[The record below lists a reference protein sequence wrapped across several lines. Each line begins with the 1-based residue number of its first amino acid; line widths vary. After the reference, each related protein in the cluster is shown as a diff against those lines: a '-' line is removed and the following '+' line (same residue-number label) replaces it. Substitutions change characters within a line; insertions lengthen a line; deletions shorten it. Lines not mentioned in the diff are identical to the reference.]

1 MDKTVSI
8 SIGGFSF
15 VLDEIAYNKLKTYL
29 QDVKTS
35 LRGTEGVEDIIEDVE
50 IRISELFRE
59 RLKFREVVNEDDINF
74 VIATMGHPD
83 QYKVEEDEEN
93 EKTST
98 NSSYNY
104 SSNNQSYGGQQTGA
118 KRLYRDPDDTIVTGL
133 SAGLAHYMGVDPWF
147 VRSIWLVLGILGIF
161 TAGVSFLLVLFCY
174 FILLIFVPKA
184 KTTSEKLQMYGQPA
198 NIDTLKKNV
207 EQASEAVVS
216 GSKELSN
223 KLGGAFGVFGRIL
236 LWFIGFI
243 ILSSGIGLI
252 IGGFFFFFTTWTEMP
267 TELFGYLVE
276 EEWMSMAAKIFGGI
290 LMVIPGVLLTIL
302 GVKCFWNKV
311 KVSKAVIFGS
321 IALWFVALFAIIGIS
336 VSTASKFR
344 NSVEMTQ
351 EKSYVIP
358 SDTLQVY
365 FRENNEGNLKF
376 KTFNDLDQ
384 LIDADG
390 NLIIPIDDIFEIEE
404 STDDKLHVQ
413 VTYSSKGGSK
423 EEAKRNLEAIRYN
436 YELNGNK
443 LYLDEFIKIPKDG
456 KFRNQTVDIKLY
468 VPKNKLIHTNNTD
481 RMTIINNDNDRDYLY
496 DLKNKF
502 IGYNGK
508 KFVCLN
514 CQKDSD
520 SEDDINLDSEDLN
533 INVND
538 GNDSAKVI
546 IDKNGLR
553 VESNGKSAGVG
564 YIDNSKS
571 KKEKSNQE
579 IHYKDDTDS
588 ININY
593 RNHSNNR

>member
-29 QDVKTS
+29 QDVKTL
-35 LRGTEGVEDIIEDVE
+35 LRGTEGIEDIIEDVE
-50 IRISELFRE
+50 IRIAELFRE

-83 QYKVEEDEEN
+83 QYKVEDEEG
-93 EKTST
+93 ETTSST
-98 NSSYNY
+98 NSSYTS

-147 VRSIWLVLGILGIF
+147 VRAIWLVLLVLGVA
-161 TAGVSFLLVLFCY
+161 TLGVSFWLVVFCY

-207 EQASEAVVS
+207 EQASETVVS
-216 GSKELSN
+216 GGKELSN
-223 KLGGAFGVFGRIL
+223 KLGGVFGVFGRLL

-252 IGGFFFFFTTWTEMP
+252 VAGFFFFFTTWTEMP
-267 TELFGYLVE
+267 TELFGYIVE

-302 GVKCFWNKV
+302 GVKCFWNRV
-311 KVSKAVIFGS
+311 TVSKAVIFGS

-336 VSTASKFR
+336 ISTASKFR
-344 NSVEMTQ
+344 NSVEMT
-351 EKSYVIP
+351 EDKVLNIP
-358 SDTLQVY
+358 SDTLQIE
-365 FRENNEGNLKF
+365 FTNREEGNYRYSGFNDLEQLIDEEGNLVIPIY
-376 KTFNDLDQ
+376 KTFD
-384 LIDADG
+384 
-390 NLIIPIDDIFEIEE
+390 IEE
-404 STDDKLHVQ
+404 SSDNNVHLEIR
-413 VTYSSKGGSK
+413 YSSKGGSK
-423 EEAKRNLEAIRYN
+423 EEAKRNLESIKYN
-436 YELNGNK
+436 YQLEGNK
-443 LYLDEFIKIPKDG
+443 LNLDKFVKIPKNG
-456 KFRNQTVDIKLY
+456 KFREQTVDIKIH
-468 VPKNKLIHTNNTD
+468 VPKNKVLFVRKSNSVNIRSGQYDTDYFNDVNN
-481 RMTIINNDNDRDYLY
+481 NY
-496 DLKNKF
+496 F
-502 IGYNGK
+502 AFNGK
-508 KFVCLN
+508 KIVCLN
-514 CQKDSD
+514 CQKDTD
-520 SEDDINLDSEDLN
+520 SEDDNFEGD
-533 INVND
+533 VND
-538 GNDSAKVI
+538 GNDSARVR
-546 IDKNGLR
+546 IDKNGIR
-553 VESNGKSAGVG
+553 VESKKGSVG
-564 YIDNSKS
+564 LNLPKTEN

-579 IHYKDDTDS
+579 INYKDDTDS

>member
-1 MDKTVSI
+1 
-8 SIGGFSF
+8 

-161 TAGVSFLLVLFCY
+161 TAGVSFFLVVFCY

-290 LMVIPGVLLTIL
+290 LMVIPGILLTIL

-481 RMTIINNDNDRDYLY
+481 RITIINNDNDRDYLY

-520 SEDDINLDSEDLN
+520 SEDDINLDSEDVN
-533 INVND
+533 INLND
-538 GNDSAKVI
+538 GNDSARVR
-546 IDKNGLR
+546 IDKNGIR
-553 VESNGKSAGVG
+553 VESKDGSVG
-564 YIDNSKS
+564 LNLPRTEN

>member
-29 QDVKTS
+29 QDVKTL
-35 LRGTEGVEDIIEDVE
+35 LRGTEGIEDIIEDVE
-50 IRISELFRE
+50 IRIAELFRE

-83 QYKVEEDEEN
+83 QYKVEDEEG
-93 EKTST
+93 ETTSST
-98 NSSYNY
+98 NSSYTS

-147 VRSIWLVLGILGIF
+147 VRAIWLVLGILGIF

-207 EQASEAVVS
+207 EQASETVVS
-216 GSKELSN
+216 GGKELSN
-223 KLGGAFGVFGRIL
+223 KLGGVFGVFGRLL

-252 IGGFFFFFTTWTEMP
+252 VAGFFFFFTTWTEMP
-267 TELFGYLVE
+267 TELFGYIVE

-302 GVKCFWNKV
+302 GVKCFWNRV
-311 KVSKAVIFGS
+311 TVSKAVIFGS

-336 VSTASKFR
+336 ISTASKFR
-344 NSVEMTQ
+344 NSVEMT
-351 EKSYVIP
+351 EDKVLNIP
-358 SDTLQVY
+358 SDTLQIE
-365 FRENNEGNLKF
+365 FTNREEGNYRYSGFNDLEQLIDEEGNLVIPIY
-376 KTFNDLDQ
+376 KTFD
-384 LIDADG
+384 
-390 NLIIPIDDIFEIEE
+390 IEE
-404 STDDKLHVQ
+404 SSDNNVHLEIR
-413 VTYSSKGGSK
+413 YSSKGGSK
-423 EEAKRNLEAIRYN
+423 EEAKRNLESIKYN
-436 YELNGNK
+436 YQLEGNK
-443 LYLDEFIKIPKDG
+443 LNLDKFVKIPKNG
-456 KFRNQTVDIKLY
+456 KFREQTVDIKIY
-468 VPKNKLIHTNNTD
+468 VPKNKVLFVRKSNSVNIRSGQYDTDYFNDVNN
-481 RMTIINNDNDRDYLY
+481 NY
-496 DLKNKF
+496 F
-502 IGYNGK
+502 AFNGK
-508 KFVCLN
+508 KIVCLN
-514 CQKDSD
+514 CQKDTD
-520 SEDDINLDSEDLN
+520 SEDDNFEGDVN
-533 INVND
+533 IHVND
-538 GNDSAKVI
+538 GNDSAKVR
-546 IDKNGLR
+546 IDKNGIR
-553 VESNGKSAGVG
+553 VESNEGSVG
-564 YIDNSKS
+564 LNLPRTEN

-579 IHYKDDTDS
+579 INYKDDTDS

>member
-104 SSNNQSYGGQQTGA
+104 SSNNQSYGGQQTSA

-147 VRSIWLVLGILGIF
+147 VRSIWLVLGVLGIF
-161 TAGVSFLLVLFCY
+161 TAGVSFFLVVFCY

-571 KKEKSNQE
+571 KKDKSNQE

>member
-104 SSNNQSYGGQQTGA
+104 STNNQSYGGQQTGA

-161 TAGVSFLLVLFCY
+161 TAGVSFFLVVFCY

-243 ILSSGIGLI
+243 ILSTGIGLI

-302 GVKCFWNKV
+302 GVKCFWNRV
-311 KVSKAVIFGS
+311 KVSKAVIFGA

-404 STDDKLHVQ
+404 STDDKLHIQ

-481 RMTIINNDNDRDYLY
+481 RITIINNDNDRDYLY

-520 SEDDINLDSEDLN
+520 SEDDINLDSEDVN
-533 INVND
+533 INLND
-538 GNDSAKVI
+538 GNDSARVR
-546 IDKNGLR
+546 IDKNGIR
-553 VESNGKSAGVG
+553 VESKDGSVG
-564 YIDNSKS
+564 LNLPRTEN

>member
-104 SSNNQSYGGQQTGA
+104 STNNQSYGGQQTGA

-161 TAGVSFLLVLFCY
+161 TAGVSFFLVVFCY

-243 ILSSGIGLI
+243 ILSTGIGLI

-302 GVKCFWNKV
+302 GVKCFWNRV

-538 GNDSAKVI
+538 GNDSARVR
-546 IDKNGLR
+546 IDKNGIR
-553 VESNGKSAGVG
+553 VESKDGSVG
-564 YIDNSKS
+564 LNLPRTEN

>member
-35 LRGTEGVEDIIEDVE
+35 LRGTEGIEDIIEDVE
-50 IRISELFRE
+50 IRIAELFRE

-83 QYKVEEDEEN
+83 QYKVEDEDGE
-93 EKTST
+93 TTSST
-98 NSSYNY
+98 NSSYTS

-147 VRSIWLVLGILGIF
+147 VRAIWLVLLVLGVA
-161 TAGVSFLLVLFCY
+161 TLGVSFWLVVFCY

-207 EQASEAVVS
+207 EQASETVVS
-216 GSKELSN
+216 GGKELSN
-223 KLGGAFGVFGRIL
+223 KLGGVFGVFGRLL

-252 IGGFFFFFTTWTEMP
+252 VAGFFFFFTTWTEMP

-276 EEWMSMAAKIFGGI
+276 EEWMSMIAKVFGGI

-302 GVKCFWNKV
+302 GVKCFWNRV
-311 KVSKAVIFGS
+311 TVSKAVIFGS

-336 VSTASKFR
+336 ISTASKFR
-344 NSVEMTQ
+344 NSVEMT
-351 EKSYVIP
+351 EDKVLNIP
-358 SDTLQVY
+358 SDTLQIE
-365 FRENNEGNLKF
+365 FMNREEGNYRYSGFNDLEQLIDEEGNLVIPIY
-376 KTFNDLDQ
+376 KTFD
-384 LIDADG
+384 
-390 NLIIPIDDIFEIEE
+390 IEE
-404 STDDKLHVQ
+404 SSDNNVHLEIR
-413 VTYSSKGGSK
+413 YSSKGGSK
-423 EEAKRNLEAIRYN
+423 EEAKRNLESIKYN
-436 YELNGNK
+436 YQLEGNK
-443 LYLDEFIKIPKDG
+443 LNLDKFVKIPKNG
-456 KFRNQTVDIKLY
+456 KFREQTVDIKIH
-468 VPKNKLIHTNNTD
+468 VPKNKVLFVRKSNSVNIKYGQYDTDYIRDVNN
-481 RMTIINNDNDRDYLY
+481 NY
-496 DLKNKF
+496 F
-502 IGYNGK
+502 AFNGK
-508 KFVCLN
+508 KIVCLN
-514 CQKDSD
+514 CQKDTD
-520 SEDDINLDSEDLN
+520 SEDDNFEGDVN
-533 INVND
+533 IHVND
-538 GNDSAKVI
+538 GNDSARVR
-546 IDKNGLR
+546 IDKNGIR
-553 VESNGKSAGVG
+553 VESNEGSVG
-564 YIDNSKS
+564 LNLPRTEN

-579 IHYKDDTDS
+579 INYKDDTDS

>member
-93 EKTST
+93 ERTST

-104 SSNNQSYGGQQTGA
+104 SSNNQSYGGQQTSA

-147 VRSIWLVLGILGIF
+147 VRSIWLVLGVLGIF
-161 TAGVSFLLVLFCY
+161 TAGVSFFLVVFCY

-302 GVKCFWNKV
+302 GVKCFWNRV
-311 KVSKAVIFGS
+311 KVSKAVIFGA

-404 STDDKLHVQ
+404 STDDKLHIQ

-468 VPKNKLIHTNNTD
+468 IPKNKLIHTNNTD

-520 SEDDINLDSEDLN
+520 SEDDINLDSEDVN
-533 INVND
+533 INLND
-538 GNDSAKVI
+538 GNDSARVR
-546 IDKNGLR
+546 IDKNGIR
-553 VESNGKSAGVG
+553 VESKDGSVG
-564 YIDNSKS
+564 LNLPRTEN

>member
-35 LRGTEGVEDIIEDVE
+35 LRGTEGIEDIIEDVE
-50 IRISELFRE
+50 IRIAELFRD

-74 VIATMGHPD
+74 VIATMGHPE
-83 QYKVEEDEEN
+83 QYKVEDEDGDT
-93 EKTST
+93 TSSSTHSTYT
-98 NSSYNY
+98 NQ
-104 SSNNQSYGGQQTGA
+104 QSYGGQQTGA
-118 KRLYRDPDDTIVTGL
+118 KRLYRDPDDTIITGL
-133 SAGLAHYMGVDPWF
+133 SSGLAHYMGVDPWF
-147 VRSIWLVLGILGIF
+147 VRSIWLVLAVLGIF
-161 TAGVSFLLVLFCY
+161 TAGVSLLLVLFCY

-184 KTTSEKLQMYGQPA
+184 KTTSEKLQMFGQPA

-223 KLGGAFGVFGRIL
+223 KLGGAFGVFGKLL
-236 LWFIGFI
+236 LWFVGFI
-243 ILSSGIGLI
+243 ILSTGIGLI

-276 EEWMSMAAKIFGGI
+276 EEWMSAASKIIGGI

-302 GVKCFWNKV
+302 GVKCFWNNV

-321 IALWFVALFAIIGIS
+321 IAIWFIALFAIIGITA
-336 VSTASKFR
+336 STASKFR
-344 NSVEMTQ
+344 NQVEMTQ
-351 EKSYVIP
+351 EKVLNFQ
-358 SDTLQVY
+358 SDTIKVV
-365 FRENNEGNLKF
+365 FNNPEDEGF
-376 KTFNDLDQ
+376 KYSGFNDLDELLDQ
-384 LIDADG
+384 DG
-390 NLIIPIDDIFEIEE
+390 NLIVPIYKSFDIEE
-404 STDDKLHVQ
+404 SLDNQ
-413 VTYSSKGGSK
+413 VHIEVKYSSKGGSK
-423 EEAKRNLEAIRYN
+423 EEAKRNLESIKYN
-436 YELNGNK
+436 YKLDGNN
-443 LYLDEFIKIPKDG
+443 LALDKFIKIPKNG
-456 KFRNQTVDIKLY
+456 KFREQTVDITLF
-468 VPKNKLIHTNNTD
+468 VPKNKIVFVKQASNVNIRTSEY
-481 RMTIINNDNDRDYLY
+481 DRDYLN
-496 DLKNKF
+496 DLNNNF

-514 CQKDSD
+514 CQKDEDSQEDNSNSD
-520 SEDDINLDSEDLN
+520 DVN

-538 GNDSAKVI
+538 GNDSAKVV
-546 IDKNGLR
+546 IDKNGFR
-553 VESNGKSAGVG
+553 VEGNGKTVGVG
-564 YIDNSKS
+564 YVESSKS
-571 KKEKSNQE
+571 KKEKNNQQ

>member
-35 LRGTEGVEDIIEDVE
+35 LRGTEGIEDIIEDVE
-50 IRISELFRE
+50 IRIAELFRE

-83 QYKVEEDEEN
+83 QYKVEDEEG
-93 EKTST
+93 ETTSST
-98 NSSYNY
+98 NSSYTS

-147 VRSIWLVLGILGIF
+147 VRAIWLVLLVLGVA
-161 TAGVSFLLVLFCY
+161 TLGVSFWLVVFCY

-207 EQASEAVVS
+207 EQASETVVS
-216 GSKELSN
+216 GGKELSN
-223 KLGGAFGVFGRIL
+223 KLGGVFGVFGRLL

-252 IGGFFFFFTTWTEMP
+252 VAGFFFFFTTWTEMP
-267 TELFGYLVE
+267 TELFGYIVE

-302 GVKCFWNKV
+302 GVKCFWNRV
-311 KVSKAVIFGS
+311 TVSKAVIFGS

-344 NSVEMTQ
+344 NSVEMT
-351 EKSYVIP
+351 EDKVLNIP
-358 SDTLQVY
+358 SDTLQIE
-365 FRENNEGNLKF
+365 FTNREEGNYRYSGFNDLEQLIDEEGNLVIPIY
-376 KTFNDLDQ
+376 KTFD
-384 LIDADG
+384 
-390 NLIIPIDDIFEIEE
+390 IEE
-404 STDDKLHVQ
+404 SSDNNVHLEIR
-413 VTYSSKGGSK
+413 YSSKGGSK
-423 EEAKRNLEAIRYN
+423 EEAKRNLESIKYN
-436 YELNGNK
+436 YQLEGNK
-443 LYLDEFIKIPKDG
+443 LNLDKFVKIPKNG
-456 KFRNQTVDIKLY
+456 KFREQTVDIKIY
-468 VPKNKLIHTNNTD
+468 VPKNKVLFVRKSNSVNIRSGQYDTDYFNDVNN
-481 RMTIINNDNDRDYLY
+481 NY
-496 DLKNKF
+496 F
-502 IGYNGK
+502 AFNGK
-508 KFVCLN
+508 KIVCLN
-514 CQKDSD
+514 CQKDTD
-520 SEDDINLDSEDLN
+520 SEDDNFEGDVKIH
-533 INVND
+533 VND
-538 GNDSAKVI
+538 GNDSAKVR
-546 IDKNGLR
+546 IDKNGIR
-553 VESNGKSAGVG
+553 VESNEGSVG
-564 YIDNSKS
+564 LNLPRTEN

-579 IHYKDDTDS
+579 INYKDDTDS

>member
-35 LRGTEGVEDIIEDVE
+35 LRGTEGIEDIIEDVE
-50 IRISELFRE
+50 IRIAELFRE

-83 QYKVEEDEEN
+83 QYKVEDEDGE
-93 EKTST
+93 TTSST
-98 NSSYNY
+98 NSSYTS

-147 VRSIWLVLGILGIF
+147 VRAIWLVLLVLGVA
-161 TAGVSFLLVLFCY
+161 TLGVSFWLVVFCY

-207 EQASEAVVS
+207 EQASETVVS
-216 GSKELSN
+216 GGKELSN
-223 KLGGAFGVFGRIL
+223 KLGGVFGVFGRLL

-252 IGGFFFFFTTWTEMP
+252 VAGFFFFFTTWTEMP
-267 TELFGYLVE
+267 TELFGYIVE

-302 GVKCFWNKV
+302 GVKCFWNRV
-311 KVSKAVIFGS
+311 TVSKAVIFGS

-344 NSVEMTQ
+344 NSVEMT
-351 EKSYVIP
+351 EDKVLNIP
-358 SDTLQVY
+358 SDTLQIE
-365 FRENNEGNLKF
+365 FTNREEGNYRYSGFNDLEQLIDEEGNLVIPIY
-376 KTFNDLDQ
+376 KTFD
-384 LIDADG
+384 
-390 NLIIPIDDIFEIEE
+390 IEE
-404 STDDKLHVQ
+404 SSDNNVHLEIR
-413 VTYSSKGGSK
+413 YSSKGGSK
-423 EEAKRNLEAIRYN
+423 EEAKRNLESIKYN
-436 YELNGNK
+436 YQLEGNK
-443 LYLDEFIKIPKDG
+443 LNLDKFVKIPKNG
-456 KFRNQTVDIKLY
+456 KFREQTVDIKIY
-468 VPKNKLIHTNNTD
+468 VPKNKVLFVRKSNSVNIRSGQYDTDYFNDVNN
-481 RMTIINNDNDRDYLY
+481 NY
-496 DLKNKF
+496 F
-502 IGYNGK
+502 AFNGK
-508 KFVCLN
+508 KIVCLN
-514 CQKDSD
+514 CQKDTD
-520 SEDDINLDSEDLN
+520 SEDDNFEGDVN
-533 INVND
+533 IHVND
-538 GNDSAKVI
+538 GNDSAKVR
-546 IDKNGLR
+546 IDKNGIR
-553 VESNGKSAGVG
+553 VESNEGSVG
-564 YIDNSKS
+564 LNLPRTEN

-579 IHYKDDTDS
+579 INYKDDTDS

>member
-35 LRGTEGVEDIIEDVE
+35 LRGTEGIEDIIEDVE
-50 IRISELFRE
+50 IRIAELFRE

-83 QYKVEEDEEN
+83 QYKVEDEDGE
-93 EKTST
+93 TTSST
-98 NSSYNY
+98 NSSYTS

-147 VRSIWLVLGILGIF
+147 VRAIWLVLLVLGVA
-161 TAGVSFLLVLFCY
+161 TLGVSFWLVVFCY

-207 EQASEAVVS
+207 VQASETVVS
-216 GSKELSN
+216 GGKELSN
-223 KLGGAFGVFGRIL
+223 KLGGVFGVFGRLL

-252 IGGFFFFFTTWTEMP
+252 VAGFFFFFTTWTEMP
-267 TELFGYLVE
+267 TELFGYIVE

-302 GVKCFWNKV
+302 GVKCFWNRV
-311 KVSKAVIFGS
+311 TVSKAVIFGS

-336 VSTASKFR
+336 ISTASKFR
-344 NSVEMTQ
+344 NSVEMT
-351 EKSYVIP
+351 EDKVLNIP
-358 SDTLQVY
+358 SDTLQIE
-365 FRENNEGNLKF
+365 FTNREEGNYRYSGFNDLEQLIDEEGNLVIPIY
-376 KTFNDLDQ
+376 KTFD
-384 LIDADG
+384 
-390 NLIIPIDDIFEIEE
+390 IEE
-404 STDDKLHVQ
+404 SNDNNVHLEIR
-413 VTYSSKGGSK
+413 YSSKGGSK
-423 EEAKRNLEAIRYN
+423 EEAKRNLESIKYN
-436 YELNGNK
+436 YQLEGNK
-443 LYLDEFIKIPKDG
+443 LNLDKFVKIPKNG
-456 KFRNQTVDIKLY
+456 KFREQTVDIKIY
-468 VPKNKLIHTNNTD
+468 VPKNKVLFVRKSNSVNIRSGQYDTDYFNDLNN
-481 RMTIINNDNDRDYLY
+481 NY
-496 DLKNKF
+496 F
-502 IGYNGK
+502 AFNGK
-508 KFVCLN
+508 KIVCLN
-514 CQKDSD
+514 CQKDTD
-520 SEDDINLDSEDLN
+520 SEDDNFEGDVN
-533 INVND
+533 IHVND
-538 GNDSAKVI
+538 GNDSAKVR
-546 IDKNGLR
+546 IDKNGIR
-553 VESNGKSAGVG
+553 VESNEGSVG
-564 YIDNSKS
+564 LNLPRTEN

-579 IHYKDDTDS
+579 INYKDDTDS

>member
-35 LRGTEGVEDIIEDVE
+35 LRGTEGIEDIIEDVE
-50 IRISELFRE
+50 IRIAELFRD

-74 VIATMGHPD
+74 VIATMGHPE
-83 QYKVEEDEEN
+83 QYKVEDEDGDT
-93 EKTST
+93 TSSSTHSTYT
-98 NSSYNY
+98 NQ
-104 SSNNQSYGGQQTGA
+104 QSYGGQQTGA
-118 KRLYRDPDDTIVTGL
+118 KRLYRDPDDTIITGL
-133 SAGLAHYMGVDPWF
+133 SSGLAHYMGVDPWF
-147 VRSIWLVLGILGIF
+147 VRSIWLVLAILGIF
-161 TAGVSFLLVLFCY
+161 TAGVSLLLVLFCY

-184 KTTSEKLQMYGQPA
+184 KTTSEKLQMFGQPA

-223 KLGGAFGVFGRIL
+223 KLGGAFGVFGKLL
-236 LWFIGFI
+236 LWFVGFI
-243 ILSSGIGLI
+243 ILSTGIGLI

-276 EEWMSMAAKIFGGI
+276 EEWMSAASKIIGGI

-302 GVKCFWNKV
+302 GVKCFWNNV

-321 IALWFVALFAIIGIS
+321 IAIWFIALFAIIGITA
-336 VSTASKFR
+336 STASKFR
-344 NSVEMTQ
+344 NQVEMTQ
-351 EKSYVIP
+351 EKVLNFQ
-358 SDTLQVY
+358 SDTIKVV
-365 FRENNEGNLKF
+365 FNNPEDEGF
-376 KTFNDLDQ
+376 KYSGFNDLDELLDQ
-384 LIDADG
+384 DG
-390 NLIIPIDDIFEIEE
+390 NLIVPIYKSFDIEE
-404 STDDKLHVQ
+404 SLDNQ
-413 VTYSSKGGSK
+413 VHIEVKYSSKGGSK
-423 EEAKRNLEAIRYN
+423 EEAKRNLESIKYN
-436 YELNGNK
+436 YKLDGN
-443 LYLDEFIKIPKDG
+443 YLALDKFIKIPKNG
-456 KFRNQTVDIKLY
+456 KFREQTVDITLF
-468 VPKNKLIHTNNTD
+468 VPKNKIVFVKQASNVNIRTSEY
-481 RMTIINNDNDRDYLY
+481 DRDYLN
-496 DLKNKF
+496 DLNNNF

-514 CQKDSD
+514 CQKDEDSQEDNSNSD
-520 SEDDINLDSEDLN
+520 DVN

-538 GNDSAKVI
+538 GNDSAKVV
-546 IDKNGLR
+546 IDKNGFR
-553 VESNGKSAGVG
+553 VEGNGKTVGVG
-564 YIDNSKS
+564 YVESSKS
-571 KKEKSNQE
+571 KKEKNNQQ

>member
-161 TAGVSFLLVLFCY
+161 TAGVSFFLVVFCY

-223 KLGGAFGVFGRIL
+223 KLGGAFGVFGRVL

-243 ILSSGIGLI
+243 ILSTGIGLI

-302 GVKCFWNKV
+302 GVKCFWNRV
-311 KVSKAVIFGS
+311 KVSKAVIFGA

-404 STDDKLHVQ
+404 STDDKLHIQ

-520 SEDDINLDSEDLN
+520 SEEDINLDSEDLN

-571 KKEKSNQE
+571 KKDKSNQE

>member
-35 LRGTEGVEDIIEDVE
+35 LRGTEGIEDIIEDVE
-50 IRISELFRE
+50 IRIAELFRE

-83 QYKVEEDEEN
+83 QYKVEDEEG
-93 EKTST
+93 ETTSST
-98 NSSYNY
+98 NSSYTS

-147 VRSIWLVLGILGIF
+147 VRAIWLVLLVLGVA
-161 TAGVSFLLVLFCY
+161 TLGVSFWLVVFCY

-207 EQASEAVVS
+207 EQASETVVS
-216 GSKELSN
+216 GGKELSN
-223 KLGGAFGVFGRIL
+223 KLGGVFGVFGRLL

-252 IGGFFFFFTTWTEMP
+252 VAGFFFFFTTWTEMP
-267 TELFGYLVE
+267 TELFGYIVE

-302 GVKCFWNKV
+302 GVKCFWNRV
-311 KVSKAVIFGS
+311 TVSKAVIFGS

-344 NSVEMTQ
+344 NSVEMT
-351 EKSYVIP
+351 EDKVLNIP
-358 SDTLQVY
+358 SDTLQIE
-365 FRENNEGNLKF
+365 FTNREEGNYRYSGFNDLEQLIDEEGNLVIPIY
-376 KTFNDLDQ
+376 KTFD
-384 LIDADG
+384 
-390 NLIIPIDDIFEIEE
+390 IEE
-404 STDDKLHVQ
+404 SSDNNVHLEIR
-413 VTYSSKGGSK
+413 YSSKGGSK
-423 EEAKRNLEAIRYN
+423 EEAKRNLESIKYN
-436 YELNGNK
+436 YQLEGNK
-443 LYLDEFIKIPKDG
+443 LNLDKFVKIPKNG
-456 KFRNQTVDIKLY
+456 KFREQTVDIKIY
-468 VPKNKLIHTNNTD
+468 VPKNKVLFVRKSNSVNIRSGQYDTDYFNDVNN
-481 RMTIINNDNDRDYLY
+481 NY
-496 DLKNKF
+496 F
-502 IGYNGK
+502 AFNGK
-508 KFVCLN
+508 KIVCLN
-514 CQKDSD
+514 CQKDTD
-520 SEDDINLDSEDLN
+520 SEDDNFEGDVN
-533 INVND
+533 IHVND
-538 GNDSAKVI
+538 GNDSAKVR
-546 IDKNGLR
+546 IDKNGIR
-553 VESNGKSAGVG
+553 VESNEGSVG
-564 YIDNSKS
+564 LNLPRTEN

-579 IHYKDDTDS
+579 INYKDDTDS

>member
-104 SSNNQSYGGQQTGA
+104 SSNNQSYGGQQTSA

-147 VRSIWLVLGILGIF
+147 VRSIWLVLGVLGIF
-161 TAGVSFLLVLFCY
+161 TAGVSFFLVVFCY

-236 LWFIGFI
+236 LWFIGFV

-520 SEDDINLDSEDLN
+520 SEEDMNLDSEDLN

-571 KKEKSNQE
+571 KKDKSNQE

>member
-59 RLKFREVVNEDDINF
+59 RLKFREVVSEDDINF

-83 QYKVEEDEEN
+83 QYKVEDEEG
-93 EKTST
+93 ETTSST
-98 NSSYNY
+98 NTSSG
-104 SSNNQSYGGQQTGA
+104 SSANQSYGGQQTST

-133 SAGLAHYMGVDPWF
+133 SAGLAHYIGVDPWF

-161 TAGVSFLLVLFCY
+161 TAGVSFLLVVFCY

-223 KLGGAFGVFGRIL
+223 KLGGAFGVFGRFL
-236 LWFIGFI
+236 LWFLGFI
-243 ILSSGIGLI
+243 IFSSGIGLI
-252 IGGFFFFFTTWTEMP
+252 IGGFALFFTTWTEIP
-267 TELFGYLVE
+267 TELFGYIVE
-276 EEWMSMAAKIFGGI
+276 EEWMSVASKILGGL

-302 GVKCFWNKV
+302 GVKCFWNSV

-321 IALWFVALFAIIGIS
+321 IAIWFVALFSIIGIS
-336 VSTASKFR
+336 ISTASKFR
-344 NSVEMTQ
+344 NSVEMTD
-351 EKSYVIP
+351 EKILNIP
-358 SDTLQVY
+358 SDTLIVQ
-365 FRENNEGNLKF
+365 FRQEETGSLKF

-390 NLIIPIDDIFEIEE
+390 NLVVQISDRFDIKE
-404 STDDKLHVQ
+404 SQDNNIHIQ
-413 VTYSSKGGSK
+413 VKYSSKGGSAS
-423 EEAKRNLEAIRYN
+423 EAKRNLESIKYN
-436 YELNGNK
+436 YELKGNQ
-443 LYLDEFIKIPKDG
+443 LFLDEFIKINKEG
-456 KFRNQTVDIKLY
+456 KFRDQTVDITLY
-468 VPKNKLIHTNNTD
+468 LPANKMVKVREAD
-481 RMTIINNDNDRDYLY
+481 YVQIINSDNDREDLY
-496 DLKNKF
+496 ELRNNF

-508 KFVCLN
+508 KFVCLD
-514 CQKDSD
+514 CKK
-520 SEDDINLDSEDLN
+520 EDDSYEDEEGNLN
-533 INVND
+533 INIQD
-538 GNDSAKVI
+538 ENDSAKVI
-546 IDKNGLR
+546 INKNGIR
-553 VESNGKSAGVG
+553 VKSNEGSVGVG
-564 YIDNSKS
+564 IMDNSNPKS
-571 KKEKSNQE
+571 KTNSTKTNQQ

-593 RNHSNNR
+593 GNHSNNR

>member
-35 LRGTEGVEDIIEDVE
+35 LRGTEGIEDIIEDVE
-50 IRISELFRE
+50 IRIAELFRE

-83 QYKVEEDEEN
+83 QYKVEDEEG
-93 EKTST
+93 ETTSST
-98 NSSYNY
+98 NSSYTS

-147 VRSIWLVLGILGIF
+147 VRAIWLVLLVLGVA
-161 TAGVSFLLVLFCY
+161 TLGVSFWLVVFCY

-207 EQASEAVVS
+207 EQASETVVS
-216 GSKELSN
+216 GGKELSN
-223 KLGGAFGVFGRIL
+223 KLGGVFGVFGRLL

-252 IGGFFFFFTTWTEMP
+252 VAGFFFFFTTWTEMP
-267 TELFGYLVE
+267 TELFGYIVE

-302 GVKCFWNKV
+302 GVKCFWNRV
-311 KVSKAVIFGS
+311 TVSKAVIFGS

-344 NSVEMTQ
+344 NSVEMT
-351 EKSYVIP
+351 EDKVLNIP
-358 SDTLQVY
+358 SDTLQIE
-365 FRENNEGNLKF
+365 FTNREEGNYRYSGFNDLEQLIDEEGNLVIPIY
-376 KTFNDLDQ
+376 KTFD
-384 LIDADG
+384 
-390 NLIIPIDDIFEIEE
+390 IEE
-404 STDDKLHVQ
+404 SSDNNVHLEIR
-413 VTYSSKGGSK
+413 YSSKGGSK
-423 EEAKRNLEAIRYN
+423 EEAKRNLESIKYN
-436 YELNGNK
+436 YQLEGNK
-443 LYLDEFIKIPKDG
+443 LNLDKFVKIPKNG
-456 KFRNQTVDIKLY
+456 KFREQTVEIKIY
-468 VPKNKLIHTNNTD
+468 VPKNKVLFVRKSNSVNIRSGQYDTDYFNDVNN
-481 RMTIINNDNDRDYLY
+481 NY
-496 DLKNKF
+496 F
-502 IGYNGK
+502 AFNGK
-508 KFVCLN
+508 KIVCLN
-514 CQKDSD
+514 CQKDTD
-520 SEDDINLDSEDLN
+520 SEDDNFEGDVN
-533 INVND
+533 IHVND
-538 GNDSAKVI
+538 GNDSAKVR
-546 IDKNGLR
+546 IDKNGIR
-553 VESNGKSAGVG
+553 VESNEGSVG
-564 YIDNSKS
+564 LNLPRTEN

-579 IHYKDDTDS
+579 INYKDDTDS

>member
-161 TAGVSFLLVLFCY
+161 TAGVSFFLVVFCY

-290 LMVIPGVLLTIL
+290 LMVIPGILLTIL

-481 RMTIINNDNDRDYLY
+481 RITIINNDNDRDYLY

-520 SEDDINLDSEDLN
+520 SEDDINLDSEDVN
-533 INVND
+533 INLND
-538 GNDSAKVI
+538 GNDSARVR
-546 IDKNGLR
+546 IDKNGIR
-553 VESNGKSAGVG
+553 VESKDGSVG
-564 YIDNSKS
+564 LNLPRTEN

>member
-147 VRSIWLVLGILGIF
+147 VRSIWLVLGVLGIF
-161 TAGVSFLLVLFCY
+161 TAGVSFFLVVFCY

-311 KVSKAVIFGS
+311 KVSKAVS
-321 IALWFVALFAIIGIS
+321 CSKIG
-336 VSTASKFR
+336 
-344 NSVEMTQ
+344 
-351 EKSYVIP
+351 
-358 SDTLQVY
+358 
-365 FRENNEGNLKF
+365 
-376 KTFNDLDQ
+376 
-384 LIDADG
+384 
-390 NLIIPIDDIFEIEE
+390 
-404 STDDKLHVQ
+404 
-413 VTYSSKGGSK
+413 
-423 EEAKRNLEAIRYN
+423 
-436 YELNGNK
+436 
-443 LYLDEFIKIPKDG
+443 
-456 KFRNQTVDIKLY
+456 
-468 VPKNKLIHTNNTD
+468 
-481 RMTIINNDNDRDYLY
+481 
-496 DLKNKF
+496 
-502 IGYNGK
+502 
-508 KFVCLN
+508 
-514 CQKDSD
+514 
-520 SEDDINLDSEDLN
+520 
-533 INVND
+533 
-538 GNDSAKVI
+538 
-546 IDKNGLR
+546 
-553 VESNGKSAGVG
+553 
-564 YIDNSKS
+564 
-571 KKEKSNQE
+571 
-579 IHYKDDTDS
+579 
-588 ININY
+588 
-593 RNHSNNR
+593 

>member
-93 EKTST
+93 ERTST

-104 SSNNQSYGGQQTGA
+104 SSNNQSYGGQQTSA

-147 VRSIWLVLGILGIF
+147 VRSIWLVLGVLGIF
-161 TAGVSFLLVLFCY
+161 TAGVSFFLVVFCY

-243 ILSSGIGLI
+243 ILSTGIGLI

-302 GVKCFWNKV
+302 GVKCFWNRV
-311 KVSKAVIFGS
+311 KVSKAVIFGA

-384 LIDADG
+384 LIDANG

-436 YELNGNK
+436 YELNRNK

-520 SEDDINLDSEDLN
+520 SEDDINLDSEDVN
-533 INVND
+533 INLND
-538 GNDSAKVI
+538 GNDSARVR
-546 IDKNGLR
+546 IDKNGIR
-553 VESNGKSAGVG
+553 VESKDGSVG
-564 YIDNSKS
+564 LNLPRTEN

>member
-35 LRGTEGVEDIIEDVE
+35 LRGTEGIEDIIEDVE
-50 IRISELFRE
+50 IRIAELFRE

-83 QYKVEEDEEN
+83 QYKVEDEDGE
-93 EKTST
+93 TTSST
-98 NSSYNY
+98 NSSYTS

-147 VRSIWLVLGILGIF
+147 VRAIWLVLLVLGVA
-161 TAGVSFLLVLFCY
+161 TLGVSFWLVVFCY

-207 EQASEAVVS
+207 EQASETVVS
-216 GSKELSN
+216 GGKELSN
-223 KLGGAFGVFGRIL
+223 KLGGVFGVFGRLL

-252 IGGFFFFFTTWTEMP
+252 VAGFFFFFTTWTEMP

-276 EEWMSMAAKIFGGI
+276 EEWMSMIAKVFGGI

-302 GVKCFWNKV
+302 GVKCFWNRV
-311 KVSKAVIFGS
+311 TVSKAVIFGS

-336 VSTASKFR
+336 ISTASKFR
-344 NSVEMTQ
+344 NSVEMT
-351 EKSYVIP
+351 EDKVLNIP
-358 SDTLQVY
+358 SDTLQIK
-365 FRENNEGNLKF
+365 FMNREEGNYRYSGFNDLEQLIDEEGNLVIPIY
-376 KTFNDLDQ
+376 KTFD
-384 LIDADG
+384 
-390 NLIIPIDDIFEIEE
+390 IEE
-404 STDDKLHVQ
+404 SSDNNVHLEIR
-413 VTYSSKGGSK
+413 YSSKGGSK
-423 EEAKRNLEAIRYN
+423 EEAKRNLESIKYN
-436 YELNGNK
+436 YQLEGNK
-443 LYLDEFIKIPKDG
+443 LNLDKFVKIPKNG
-456 KFRNQTVDIKLY
+456 KFREQTVDIKIH
-468 VPKNKLIHTNNTD
+468 VPKNKVLFVRKSNSVNIKYGQYDTDYIRDVNN
-481 RMTIINNDNDRDYLY
+481 NY
-496 DLKNKF
+496 F
-502 IGYNGK
+502 AFNGK
-508 KFVCLN
+508 KIVCLN
-514 CQKDSD
+514 CQKDTD
-520 SEDDINLDSEDLN
+520 SEDDNFEGDVN
-533 INVND
+533 IHVND
-538 GNDSAKVI
+538 GNDSARVR
-546 IDKNGLR
+546 IDKNGIR
-553 VESNGKSAGVG
+553 VESNEGSVG
-564 YIDNSKS
+564 LNLPRTEN

-579 IHYKDDTDS
+579 INYKDDTDS

>member
-104 SSNNQSYGGQQTGA
+104 SSNNQSYGGQQTSA

-147 VRSIWLVLGILGIF
+147 VRSIWLVLGVLGIF
-161 TAGVSFLLVLFCY
+161 TAGVSFLLVVFCY

-243 ILSSGIGLI
+243 ILSTGVGLI

-302 GVKCFWNKV
+302 GVKCFWNRV
-311 KVSKAVIFGS
+311 KVSKAVIFGA

-404 STDDKLHVQ
+404 STDEKLHVQ

-468 VPKNKLIHTNNTD
+468 IPKNKLIHTNNTD

-514 CQKDSD
+514 CQKDS
-520 SEDDINLDSEDLN
+520 EDDIDLDSENLN

-538 GNDSAKVI
+538 GNDSARVR
-546 IDKNGLR
+546 IDKNGIR
-553 VESNGKSAGVG
+553 VQ
-564 YIDNSKS
+564 SKDGS
-571 KKEKSNQE
+571 IGINLPKTENKKAKSNQE

>member
-93 EKTST
+93 ERTST

-104 SSNNQSYGGQQTGA
+104 SSNNQSYGGQQTSA

-147 VRSIWLVLGILGIF
+147 VRSIWLVLGVLGIF
-161 TAGVSFLLVLFCY
+161 TAGVSFFLVVFCY

-384 LIDADG
+384 LIDANG

-436 YELNGNK
+436 YELNRNK

-520 SEDDINLDSEDLN
+520 SEDDINLDSEDVN
-533 INVND
+533 INLND
-538 GNDSAKVI
+538 GNDSARVR
-546 IDKNGLR
+546 IDKNGIR
-553 VESNGKSAGVG
+553 VESKDGSVG
-564 YIDNSKS
+564 LNLPRTEN

>member
-161 TAGVSFLLVLFCY
+161 TAGVSFFLVVFCY

-243 ILSSGIGLI
+243 ILSTGIGLI

-276 EEWMSMAAKIFGGI
+276 EEWMNMAAKIFGGI

-302 GVKCFWNKV
+302 GVKCFWNRV
-311 KVSKAVIFGS
+311 KVSKAVIFGA

-404 STDDKLHVQ
+404 STDDKLHIQ

-436 YELNGNK
+436 YELIGNK

-520 SEDDINLDSEDLN
+520 SEDEINLDSEDLN

>member
-538 GNDSAKVI
+538 GNDSARVR
-546 IDKNGLR
+546 IDKNGIR
-553 VESNGKSAGVG
+553 VESKDGSVG
-564 YIDNSKS
+564 LNLPRTEN

>member
-93 EKTST
+93 ERTST

-104 SSNNQSYGGQQTGA
+104 SSNNQSYGGQQTSA

-147 VRSIWLVLGILGIF
+147 VRSIWLVLGVLGIF
-161 TAGVSFLLVLFCY
+161 TAGVSFFLVVFCY

-302 GVKCFWNKV
+302 GVKCFWSKV

-481 RMTIINNDNDRDYLY
+481 RITIINNDNDRDYLY

-520 SEDDINLDSEDLN
+520 SEDDINLDSEDVN
-533 INVND
+533 INLND
-538 GNDSAKVI
+538 GNDSARVR
-546 IDKNGLR
+546 IDKNGIR
-553 VESNGKSAGVG
+553 VESKDGSVG
-564 YIDNSKS
+564 LNLPRTEN

>member
-35 LRGTEGVEDIIEDVE
+35 LRGTEGIEDIIEDVE
-50 IRISELFRE
+50 IRIAELFRE

-83 QYKVEEDEEN
+83 QYKVEDEDGE
-93 EKTST
+93 TTSST
-98 NSSYNY
+98 NSSYTS

-147 VRSIWLVLGILGIF
+147 VRAIWLVLLVLGVA
-161 TAGVSFLLVLFCY
+161 TLGVSFWLVVFCY

-207 EQASEAVVS
+207 EQASETVVS
-216 GSKELSN
+216 GGKELSN
-223 KLGGAFGVFGRIL
+223 KLGGVFGVFGRLL

-252 IGGFFFFFTTWTEMP
+252 VAGFFFFFTTWTEMP

-276 EEWMSMAAKIFGGI
+276 EEWMSMIAKVFGGI

-302 GVKCFWNKV
+302 GVKCFWNRV
-311 KVSKAVIFGS
+311 TVSKAVIFGS

-336 VSTASKFR
+336 ISTASKFR
-344 NSVEMTQ
+344 NSVEMT
-351 EKSYVIP
+351 EDKVLNIP
-358 SDTLQVY
+358 SDTLQIE
-365 FRENNEGNLKF
+365 FMNREEGNYRYSGFNDLEQLIDEEGNLVIPIY
-376 KTFNDLDQ
+376 KTFD
-384 LIDADG
+384 
-390 NLIIPIDDIFEIEE
+390 IEE
-404 STDDKLHVQ
+404 SSDNNVHLEIR
-413 VTYSSKGGSK
+413 YSSKGGSK
-423 EEAKRNLEAIRYN
+423 EEAKRNLESIKYN
-436 YELNGNK
+436 YQLEGNK
-443 LYLDEFIKIPKDG
+443 LNLDKFVKIPKNG
-456 KFRNQTVDIKLY
+456 KFREQTVDIKIH
-468 VPKNKLIHTNNTD
+468 VPKNKVLFVRKSNSVNIKYGQYDTDYIRDVNN
-481 RMTIINNDNDRDYLY
+481 NY
-496 DLKNKF
+496 F
-502 IGYNGK
+502 AFNGK
-508 KFVCLN
+508 KIVCLN
-514 CQKDSD
+514 CQKDTD
-520 SEDDINLDSEDLN
+520 SEDDNFEGDVN
-533 INVND
+533 IHVND
-538 GNDSAKVI
+538 GNDSAKVR
-546 IDKNGLR
+546 IDKNGIR
-553 VESNGKSAGVG
+553 VESNEGSVG
-564 YIDNSKS
+564 LNLPRTEN

-579 IHYKDDTDS
+579 INYKDDTDS

>member
-104 SSNNQSYGGQQTGA
+104 STNNQSYGGQQTGA

-161 TAGVSFLLVLFCY
+161 TAGVSFFLVVFCY

-243 ILSSGIGLI
+243 ILSTGIGLI

-384 LIDADG
+384 LIDANG

-436 YELNGNK
+436 YELNRNK

-520 SEDDINLDSEDLN
+520 SEDDINLDSEDVN
-533 INVND
+533 INLND
-538 GNDSAKVI
+538 GNDSARVR
-546 IDKNGLR
+546 IDKNGIR
-553 VESNGKSAGVG
+553 VESKDGSVG
-564 YIDNSKS
+564 LNLPRTEN

>member
-104 SSNNQSYGGQQTGA
+104 SSNNQSYGGQQTSA

-147 VRSIWLVLGILGIF
+147 IRSIWLVLGVLGIF
-161 TAGVSFLLVLFCY
+161 TAGVSFLLVVFCY

-243 ILSSGIGLI
+243 ILSTGVGLI

-302 GVKCFWNKV
+302 GVKCFWNRV
-311 KVSKAVIFGS
+311 KVSKAVIFGA

-404 STDDKLHVQ
+404 STDEKLHVQ

-468 VPKNKLIHTNNTD
+468 IPKNKLIHTNNTD

-514 CQKDSD
+514 CQKDS
-520 SEDDINLDSEDLN
+520 EDDIDLDSENLN

-538 GNDSAKVI
+538 GNDSARVR
-546 IDKNGLR
+546 IDKNGIR
-553 VESNGKSAGVG
+553 VQ
-564 YIDNSKS
+564 SKDGS
-571 KKEKSNQE
+571 IGINLPKTENKKAKSNQE

>member
-243 ILSSGIGLI
+243 ILSTGIGLI

-276 EEWMSMAAKIFGGI
+276 EEWMSMAAKIFGGV

-302 GVKCFWNKV
+302 GVKCFWNRV
-311 KVSKAVIFGS
+311 KVSKAVIFGA

-404 STDDKLHVQ
+404 STDDKLHIQ

-468 VPKNKLIHTNNTD
+468 IPKNKLIHTNNTD

-520 SEDDINLDSEDLN
+520 SEDDINLDSEDVN
-533 INVND
+533 INLND
-538 GNDSAKVI
+538 GNDSARVR
-546 IDKNGLR
+546 IDKNGIR
-553 VESNGKSAGVG
+553 VESKDGSVG
-564 YIDNSKS
+564 LNLPRTEN

>member
-104 SSNNQSYGGQQTGA
+104 STNNQSYGGQQTGA

-161 TAGVSFLLVLFCY
+161 TAGVSFFLVVFCY

-243 ILSSGIGLI
+243 ILSTGIGLI

-302 GVKCFWNKV
+302 GVKCFWNRV
-311 KVSKAVIFGS
+311 KVSKAVIFGA

-404 STDDKLHVQ
+404 STDDKLHIQ

-468 VPKNKLIHTNNTD
+468 IPKNKLIHTNNTD

-520 SEDDINLDSEDLN
+520 SEDDINLDSEDVN
-533 INVND
+533 INLND
-538 GNDSAKVI
+538 GNDSARVR
-546 IDKNGLR
+546 IDKNGIR
-553 VESNGKSAGVG
+553 VESKDGSVG
-564 YIDNSKS
+564 LNLPRTEN